1 MLFRNERVIALYLAF
16 VGYASFDDIYYTVY
30 IYTYIFF
37 VRVLAIFFLCR
48 VLSQTLLHAVY
59 GVSCVLIF

>member
-1 MLFRNERVIALYLAF
+1 MEGRAALYLEF
-16 VGYASFDDIYYTVY
+16 ISDASFDDIYYTVY

-37 VRVLAIFFLCR
+37 VRVLAIFFLSR
-48 VLSQTLLHAVY
+48 ILPQTLLHAVY